1 MTASGPREIPLN
13 LLRGV
18 AMGAAD
24 AVPGVSGGTVA
35 LVVGIYPRLI
45 ASVRNGSVALTRLV
59 ALDPRGAA
67 RALRAIEWTLIAPL
81 LTGIAAAILAVA
93 GVLEAV
99 LGEYPIPMA
108 GLILGLVGGSTVLA
122 LRLLERP
129 TPKVWT
135 VMGLSALAFFV
146 LLGLAPDTAAD
157 EAGLP
162 LAAYFLGGAIA
173 ICAMILPGISG
184 AFLLVA
190 IGMYG
195 PVLAALNDRD
205 LAVISVFI
213 LGCVVGLALF
223 SRVLHWGLTHHYDV
237 VLAVM
242 IGLMIGSLRVLW
254 PWPDGVGSVRLQ
266 APDEAVGAALALCAV
281 GVALVLLVD
290 LGARR
295 IQRRTVHDEVDD
307 LHAV

>member
-81 LTGIAAAILAVA
+81 LAGIAAAILAVA

-129 TPKVWT
+129 TPTVWT
-135 VMGLSALAFFV
+135 LMGLSAVAFFV
-146 LLGLAPDTAAD
+146 LLGLAPDAAAD
-157 EAGLP
+157 ESGLS

-205 LAVISVFI
+205 LAVIGVFI

-223 SRVLHWGLTHHYDV
+223 SRVLHWGLSHHYDV

-254 PWPDGVGSVRLQ
+254 PWPDGVASVQLQ

-290 LGARR
+290 KGARR
-295 IQRRTVHDEVDD
+295 IQRRTIHDEVDD

>member
-1 MTASGPREIPLN
+1 MARSGLREVPLN
-13 LLRGV
+13 LARGV

-35 LVVGIYPRLI
+35 LVVGIYPRLV
-45 ASVRNGSVALTRLV
+45 ASVRAGSLVLSRALSADL
-59 ALDPRGAA
+59 RGAA
-67 RALRAIEWTLIAPL
+67 AAWRTIEWTLIAPL
-81 LTGIAAAILAVA
+81 LAGIATAILVVA
-93 GVLEAV
+93 GVLEA
-99 LGEYPIPMA
+99 LLIEHPIPMA
-108 GLILGLVGGSTVLA
+108 GLILGLVLGSTILA
-122 LRLLERP
+122 LRLLDHR
-129 TPKVWT
+129 TARVW
-135 VMGLSALAFFV
+135 GLIALSALAFFV
-146 LLGLAPDTAAD
+146 LLGLTPENSTDAG
-157 EAGLP
+157 GLP
-162 LAAYFLGGAIA
+162 LPAYFVGGAIA

-205 LAVISVFI
+205 LPVIVVFV

-223 SRVLHWGLTHHYDV
+223 SRVLHWGLSHHYDV

-254 PWPDGVGSVRLQ
+254 PWPDGVGSVRLE
-266 APDEAVGAALALCAV
+266 APQDELGP
-281 GVALVLLVD
+281 ALVLFVLGVAVVLAMDLV
-290 LGARR
+290 ARR
-295 IQRRTVHDEVDD
+295 IQRRTLQDEVED